1 MMWNA
6 RTLTGWGR
14 TAQATMEVGRP
25 ERPRDLSALLAD
37 TNGTSVVVH
46 GAGRS
51 YGDAALNE
59 GGRAILTQRLSR
71 MLSFDEKTGKLVC
84 EAGVTFADLMRV
96 FLPRGFCV
104 PVTPGTAFATIGGAV
119 ATDVHGKNHDQVGSF
134 GDHVL
139 WIELLTA
146 NGRTVRV
153 SPKARPALFAATIGG
168 MGLTGIIVAVCF
180 RMVRVPSASLQ
191 VWERR
196 IADLD
201 AFFAAFEEVRS
212 EAEYSVGWIDALA
225 RGKQLG
231 RGILETAAVADAD
244 PARKPK
250 DRQRRVPIDLPG
262 VALNPVTVGAF
273 NDRYYRRVP
282 VEGRESVLP
291 AERFFYPLDAV
302 QDWNRI
308 YGKQGFYQ
316 FQCVIPDDTARDGI
330 RRALEAISAARSASF
345 LAVLKTLGGEGKG
358 MLSFPMRGYTL
369 ALDFPRRNGIEA
381 LLDRLEGITLD
392 HGGRV
397 YLAKDAVLSAK
408 GFDAMYPRSDVFRE
422 ILAEVDP
429 TGRFQSDMARRL
441 NLKGART

>member
-25 ERPRDLSALLAD
+25 ERPRDLAALLAD
-37 TNGTSVVVH
+37 ANGTSVIVH

-71 MLSFDEKTGKLVC
+71 MLSFNEKTGRLVC

-119 ATDVHGKNHDQVGSF
+119 ATDVHGKNHDRVGSF
-134 GDHVL
+134 GDHIE

-146 NGRTVRV
+146 DGRTVRL

-180 RMVRVPSASLQ
+180 RMVRVPSAGMHVQ
-191 VWERR
+191 ERR

-201 AFFAAFEEVRS
+201 AFLAAFEEIRS
-212 EAEYSVGWIDALA
+212 TVEYSVGWIDALA
-225 RGKQLG
+225 RGKSLG
-231 RGILETAAVADAD
+231 RGILETAAVADAG
-244 PARKPK
+244 PP
-250 DRQRRVPIDLPG
+250 RQSKGSRRRVPIDLPG
-262 VALNPVTVGAF
+262 VALNPVTVGVF

-282 VEGRESVLP
+282 VEGRDCVLT

-302 QDWNRI
+302 RDWNRI
-308 YGKQGFYQ
+308 YGKRGFYQ
-316 FQCVIPDDTARDGI
+316 FQCVIPDAAAEDGI
-330 RRALEAISAARSASF
+330 RRALEAISDARSASF
-345 LAVLKTLGGEGKG
+345 LAVLKTLGGEGRG

-369 ALDFPRRNGIEA
+369 ALDFPRRSGVEA
-381 LLDRLEGITLD
+381 LLDRLESITLD
-392 HGGRV
+392 HGGRI
-397 YLAKDAVLSAK
+397 YLAKDAVLSPV
-408 GFDAMYPRSDVFRE
+408 GFARMYPRCDALRE
-422 ILAEVDP
+422 ILTDIDP
-429 TGRFQSDMARRL
+429 DGRFQSDMSRRL
-441 NLKGART
+441 NLKGGQS